1 MKSFAKSKHP
11 HSTKQVFIICHVMG
25 KLSFFVHSS
34 KCVCVCV
41 CVFLGLK
48 KSSFIV
54 TSFIFIINSW
64 KINFAIILPTQPCV
78 GEGHLFISQFG
89 EN

>member
-11 HSTKQVFIICHVMG
+11 HSTKQVFVICHVMG
-25 KLSFFVHSS
+25 KLFFVHSS

-48 KSSFIV
+48 KSSFII
-54 TSFIFIINSW
+54 TSFIFNINSW
-64 KINFAIILPTQPCV
+64 KINFAITLPTQSCV